1 MNIAK
6 RTTLAALVS
15 LALLPLANT
24 ARAADEVTIAYQTGV
39 DPAKVSQAD
48 GVYEKVTGAK
58 INWRKFDAGAEVITA
73 IASGDVQIGYVG
85 SSPIAAAASKNLPVL
100 TFLVAAQL
108 GDSEALVVRNASKI
122 AKPEDLVGKKI
133 AVPFV
138 STGHYSLLAALK
150 HWKIDPA
157 KVQIVNLRPP
167 EITAAWQRGDID
179 ATYVWDP
186 ALGKAKESGKVLA
199 TSADVGKWGAP
210 TFDGWIVRKDFAEKN
225 PDFVAKFARVTLDAY
240 AKYRANPKTW
250 LANAENLDKVVR
262 ITGAKKEDI
271 PALLEGNVYPL
282 AKEQQT
288 LLGTSTAKALAATS
302 AFLKEQ
308 GKVDSVQSDYAPF
321 VSSAFV
327 KDTTVANK

>member
-1 MNIAK
+1 MNIYRRFTVAAL
-6 RTTLAALVS
+6 TALAFSGPTLAAE
-15 LALLPLANT
+15 T
-24 ARAADEVTIAYQTGV
+24 VTIAYQTGV
-39 DPAKVSQAD
+39 DPAKVAQAD
-48 GVYEKVTGAK
+48 GLYEKATGAT
-58 INWRKFDAGAEVITA
+58 INWRKFDAGAEVLTA

-85 SSPIAAAASKNLPVL
+85 SSPIAAAASKGLPVV

-108 GDSEALVVRNASKI
+108 GGSEALVVRNGSKI
-122 AKPEDLVGKKI
+122 AKPEDLIGKKI

-150 HWKIDPA
+150 HWKLDPS
-157 KVQIVNLRPP
+157 KVQIINLRPP

-210 TFDGWIVRKDFAEKN
+210 TFDGWIVRRDFAEKN
-225 PDFVAKFARVTLDAY
+225 PDFVTKFARVTLDAY
-240 AKYRANPKTW
+240 AAYRTNPKAW
-250 LANAENLDKVVR
+250 VGNADNLDKVVR

-271 PALLEGNVYPL
+271 AGLLEGNVFPL
-282 AKEQQT
+282 AREQSQ
-288 LLGTSTAKALAATS
+288 LLGKPTVKALADTAG
-302 AFLKEQ
+302 FLKEQ

-321 VSSAFV
+321 VSSAYI
-327 KDTTVANK
+327 TTASTVAAR